1 MSHSKRRGQRSILAC
16 IYFASVA
23 FASAAEPVRVD
34 LVAGDLKG
42 ALEHLQKQTNVEVIY
57 QSAQV
62 AGLRSPAVNGLMTPE
77 EALRKLLEGSPL
89 RVRVDSSGAML
100 VEATAAATAPTIPA
114 RNTSDPPRGDSA
126 GPISRNAG
134 PAANPPAPAGT
145 AITARVNGPGQEPA
159 PDATGPQGR
168 VLEEIIVTA
177 QKRAQ
182 SSEDL
187 GLSIQVLRAD
197 ILENQLVREVE
208 ELSQAIPSLDV
219 FRGNG
224 SNNPTI
230 TLRGIGTTN
239 PWVNNSPSV
248 AVHTD
253 GFYLPMSTYLNFPIF
268 DLDRVEVLK
277 GPQVGL
283 YGRNST
289 AGAMNFVTA
298 RPTSDPTGYVE
309 LTYGSYEALSV
320 TAALSGPFSDALRGR
335 IAAATRQGGGYM
347 THYGTER
354 TTAGFT
360 PLPGTIPP
368 VPSTRK
374 RDGYGDQD
382 ISAVRGSLEYSSGSG
397 FDAFLTLH
405 YGTDESEL
413 VGSTNTNGDRL
424 GRFTPPN
431 DEPWVDYDNVQPFT
445 DTEQSGGVLE
455 MNWRIGDYRI
465 TSLTGYETIDRQYG
479 IGDFVPTRVAEANFR
494 EDIRSIGQE
503 LRLEA
508 EPGDAVRWLMGA
520 SYSDDRIDYW
530 RSLVAY
536 DFLRGALGTAYVEND
551 EAFSLFGQAE
561 WRFAPRWLL
570 TGSLRHTDED
580 KEYDGGSYEIN
591 PFGVS
596 RVGVAFPG
604 IMPDGLFANPTF
616 SDDDVSGKLSLNYEP
631 ADRTLFYA
639 SIAKGYKSGGFDGSG
654 VTQASSFDPFGPE
667 TVWAYE
673 VGAKHRRSD
682 DRLFVSGSAFYYD
695 YSDKQELALVDIGG
709 GIIEA
714 VIQNAASSRITG
726 LDLEA
731 NWLVAD
737 ALTLAANLTFLD
749 SEITDW
755 KSANPAEA
763 AARVGN
769 DLPGTP
775 SIMITA
781 SATWEH
787 RLGNGLELGATIWGN
802 YSDGAYRDIE
812 NTEMLKSDSYGIVN
826 ARLDLAGQRGWSV
839 YVYGKNLADRDYVTS
854 VRSLVGMLGQYYGAP
869 RTYGIGVRYEPGR

>member
-1 MSHSKRRGQRSILAC
+1 M
-16 IYFASVA
+16 
-23 FASAAEPVRVD
+23 
-34 LVAGDLKG
+34 
-42 ALEHLQKQTNVEVIY
+42 
-57 QSAQV
+57 
-62 AGLRSPAVNGLMTPE
+62 
-77 EALRKLLEGSPL
+77 
-89 RVRVDSSGAML
+89 
-100 VEATAAATAPTIPA
+100 
-114 RNTSDPPRGDSA
+114 
-126 GPISRNAG
+126 
-134 PAANPPAPAGT
+134 
-145 AITARVNGPGQEPA
+145 
-159 PDATGPQGR
+159 
-168 VLEEIIVTA
+168 
-177 QKRAQ
+177 
-182 SSEDL
+182 
-187 GLSIQVLRAD
+187 
-197 ILENQLVREVE
+197 
-208 ELSQAIPSLDV
+208 
-219 FRGNG
+219 
-224 SNNPTI
+224 
-230 TLRGIGTTN
+230 
-239 PWVNNSPSV
+239 
-248 AVHTD
+248 
-253 GFYLPMSTYLNFPIF
+253 
-268 DLDRVEVLK
+268 
-277 GPQVGL
+277 
-283 YGRNST
+283 
-289 AGAMNFVTA
+289 
-298 RPTSDPTGYVE
+298 
-309 LTYGSYEALSV
+309 
-320 TAALSGPFSDALRGR
+320 
-335 IAAATRQGGGYM
+335 
-347 THYGTER
+347 
-354 TTAGFT
+354 
-360 PLPGTIPP
+360 
-368 VPSTRK
+368 
-374 RDGYGDQD
+374 
-382 ISAVRGSLEYSSGSG
+382 
-397 FDAFLTLH
+397 
-405 YGTDESEL
+405 
-413 VGSTNTNGDRL
+413 
-424 GRFTPPN
+424 
-431 DEPWVDYDNVQPFT
+431 QPFT